1 MENIDEKSK
10 KESKLKGFIE
20 KTKEGVVKLI
30 DVNDDGTFDKNDVS
44 HAFGKIVD
52 GTKSKAEAVK
62 ADIEK
67 RKDVNDLNTLK
78 PIFSSDLK
86 DIKRNLPKLI
96 CITEKDKKHQESRTC
111 DGSIGHI
118 DVVDGFKVL
127 NIYRESLNLFN
138 VNLFPRKD
146 SELYYMDPIDNKRY
160 IDLDIYFEQLK
171 QARVCELERIAYDLG
186 AVHFKVTY
194 KEESTESSKKNVSE
208 KFNAKLPTLGK
219 KGGKLNTELG
229 KMNADVNKKNSSDKF
244 KSVEIAAE
252 STFIGHEPTRP
263 NLKYLQHEPD
273 ILNLIEL
280 RMGDRPITHKKMEI
294 SLIESS
300 GIKMSDAVKID
311 AAIKCVK
318 ANSNTN
324 ISSEVKRESKKTFV
338 YEIEF

>member
-10 KESKLKGFIE
+10 KASKLKGFIE

-30 DVNDDGTFDKNDVS
+30 DANDDGTFDKNDVS

-67 RKDVNDLNTLK
+67 RKDVNDLNTLN

-146 SELYYMDPIDNKRY
+146 LELYYMDPIDNKCY

-194 KEESTESSKKNVSE
+194 KEESAESSKKNVSE
-208 KFNAKLPTLGK
+208 KFNAKLSK
-219 KGGKLNTELG
+219 LG